1 VVIGVVHAIHSSS
14 AASIT
19 QVDQFTDGLYLLQEL
34 RSRADPQDMTS
45 NDEPIYETVK
55 REHNWD
61 PERCEP
67 LRLTTS
73 VGRHLG

>member
-1 VVIGVVHAIHSSS
+1 MAKGIRG
-14 AASIT
+14 ASYRRLSEEPA
-19 QVDQFTDGLYLLQEL
+19 GLYLLQEFG
-34 RSRADPQDMTS
+34 RRADPQGMTS

-67 LRLTTS
+67 LRLTTLS
-73 VGRHLG
+73 GGRHLG